1 MKYNDPSENIED
13 RLGSLLTNMTI
24 EEKTAQ
30 LSCIMPS
37 MLIGRSFPD
46 PILMEKYLTNGLG
59 RMTQF
64 SATFW
69 DKPADIAKT
78 ANTIQAWVME
88 HTRLAIPVLFQ
99 NEALNG
105 LLAIDAT
112 IFPSPINMAST
123 WHPELI
129 EEAATIIREEMR
141 ALGLHKALSPVLDLA
156 QDPRWGRMNETYGED
171 PYLCSEMGNA
181 YIRGL
186 QTKDI
191 RNGVAACAKHFLG
204 YSRTQGGLNIAEIN
218 LSDRDIYE
226 YFAFPFESAIHTS
239 DPKSIMVT
247 YSSLGGI
254 PVSIHQNILRDLLR
268 NRMGFTGNLLCDGGS
283 IEMCVTHQHVC
294 ETMQEAGL
302 KAIQAG
308 LEADTPVTEAY
319 TYLPDLVKNGLLK
332 MEIVDEAVRHV
343 LKLKLEMGLFEN
355 RFVDEG
361 KVADVF
367 TAKKPVHQAIAQKIS
382 EESITLLKN
391 NGQTLPILPACKKLA
406 LVGPHMDSIMAFFG
420 AYTMPASIE
429 MYQQIF
435 KSSKLGQDPQATM
448 GGIAQAEQ
456 KRLSDHE
463 EKDESYGFNTF
474 YASLFDRMENYNIES
489 IIREHYSSS
498 TLFEAIR
505 EHAPAGMELS
515 YTQGCSITEDSTDG
529 FDIAIKNAR
538 EADMVI
544 AALGD
549 KSGWV
554 SGTAGEGHDRSSLQ
568 LPGVQEELLKAL
580 YSTGKPL
587 VLILFNARPYAFCW
601 AADNVDAILDVW
613 FPGHQGAQA
622 IARILFGECNPS
634 GKLPVTFPRSVGQ
647 VPIYY
652 NHRIGSGYWSL
663 LDEKIQLRSEPF
675 GGYVNE
681 PATPLYHFGF
691 GLSYTQFEYSDL
703 HISPNEPEIDGRVDI
718 SFTLQNVGERSGAE
732 TAQLY
737 IFDREAE
744 VTRPVKKLLGF
755 KKVLLNPKESC
766 HITFT
771 VDITQLA
778 FLDAQEILVVEPGNM
793 DVMIGASSEDIR
805 LKGSF
810 KIQGTGKKP
819 IVRREYHTKTSLH

>member
-1 MKYNDPSENIED
+1 MKYTNPSENIED
-13 RLGSLLTNMTI
+13 RLASLLETMTI

-37 MLIGRSFPD
+37 MLIGDTFPD
-46 PILMEKYLTNGLG
+46 PKLMTAYLSNGLG

-69 DKPADIAKT
+69 DEPTAIART
-78 ANTIQAWVME
+78 ANTIQAWVQE

-129 EEAATIIREEMR
+129 EEASAIIRKEMR

-191 RNGVAACAKHFLG
+191 RNGVAACAKHFLA

-226 YFAFPFESAIHTS
+226 YFAFPFESAIHCS
-239 DPKSIMVT
+239 DLKSIMVT
-247 YSSLGGI
+247 YSALGGI
-254 PVSIHQNILRDLLR
+254 PVSIHRGLLRDLLR
-268 NRMGFTGNLLCDGGS
+268 KRMGFTGNLLCDGGS

-302 KAIQAG
+302 KAMLAG
-308 LEADTPVTEAY
+308 LDADTPVTEAY
-319 TYLPDLVKNGLLK
+319 SYLPELVRSGQLK
-332 MEIVDEAVRHV
+332 LELIDEAVRRV
-343 LKLKLEMGLFEN
+343 LKLKLEMGLFDN

-361 KVADVF
+361 KVVEIF
-367 TAKKPVHQAIAQKIS
+367 THQKNNHQNIAQKIS
-382 EESITLLKN
+382 EESIILLKN
-391 NGQTLPILPACKKLA
+391 SGDILPIKSTVKKIA
-406 LVGPHMDSIMAFFG
+406 LIGPHMDSIMAFFG

-435 KSSKLGQDPQATM
+435 KSSKLGHDSQATM
-448 GGIAQAEQ
+448 GGVAQAEQ
-456 KRLSDHE
+456 KRLSDHKE
-463 EKDESYGFNTF
+463 QDESYGFDKF
-474 YASLFDRMENYNIES
+474 YASLFDKMESYNIET
-489 IIREHYSSS
+489 IIRDHYSSS
-498 TLFEAIR
+498 TLLEAIR
-505 EHAPAGMELS
+505 DHALDGMEFS
-515 YTQGCSITEDSTDG
+515 YAQGCSITGEDIAG
-529 FDIAIKNAR
+529 FDLAVQNAR
-538 EADMVI
+538 KADLVVV
-544 AALGD
+544 ALGD
-549 KSGWV
+549 KAGWV

-568 LPGVQEELLKAL
+568 LPGVQEELLKTLKA
-580 YSTGKPL
+580 TGKPL
-587 VLILFNARPYAFCW
+587 VLVLFNARPHAIRW
-601 AADNVDAILDVW
+601 AAENVDAILDVW
-613 FPGHQGAQA
+613 FPGQQGAQA

-652 NHRIGSGYWSL
+652 NHRLGSGYWSP

-681 PATPLYHFGF
+681 PATPLFPFGF
-691 GLSYTQFEYSDL
+691 GMSYTQFEYSDL
-703 HISPNEPEIDGRVDI
+703 KINPNESNIDGNVEI
-718 SFTLQNVGERSGAE
+718 SFRLKNIGERTGAE
-732 TAQLY
+732 IAQLY
-737 IFDREAE
+737 VFDREAA
-744 VTRPVKKLLGF
+744 VTRPVKRLLGF
-755 KKVLLNPKESC
+755 AKVSLSPLENKLV
-766 HITFT
+766 TWKL
-771 VDITQLA
+771 DLTQLA
-778 FLDAQEILVVEPGNM
+778 FLDENMNLIVEPGNI
-793 DVMIGASSEDIR
+793 DVMLGASSEDIR
-805 LKGSF
+805 LKGTF
-810 KIQGTGKKP
+810 KIMGDGKK
-819 IVRREYHTKTSLH
+819 IINERIYLTKSSIQ

>member
-1 MKYNDPSENIED
+1 MKYTNPSENIED
-13 RLGSLLTNMTI
+13 RLASLLETMTI

-37 MLIGRSFPD
+37 MLIGDTFPD
-46 PILMEKYLTNGLG
+46 PKLMTAYLSNGLG

-69 DKPADIAKT
+69 DEPTAIART
-78 ANTIQAWVME
+78 ANTIQAWVQE

-129 EEAATIIREEMR
+129 EEASAIIRKEMR

-191 RNGVAACAKHFLG
+191 RNGVAACAKHFLA

-226 YFAFPFESAIHTS
+226 YFAFPFESAIHCS
-239 DPKSIMVT
+239 DLKSIMVT
-247 YSSLGGI
+247 YSALGGI
-254 PVSIHQNILRDLLR
+254 PVSIHQGILRDLLR
-268 NRMGFTGNLLCDGGS
+268 KRMRFDGNLLCDGGS

-302 KAIQAG
+302 KAMQAG
-308 LEADTPVTEAY
+308 LDADTPVTEAY
-319 TYLPDLVKNGLLK
+319 SYLPELVNNGQLK
-332 MEIVDEAVRHV
+332 LEIVDEAVRRV
-343 LKLKLEMGLFEN
+343 LKLKLEMGLFDN

-361 KVADVF
+361 KVVEVF
-367 TAKKPVHQAIAQKIS
+367 TDQKSLHQDIAQKIS
-382 EESITLLKN
+382 EESIILLKN
-391 NGQTLPILPACKKLA
+391 SGEVLPITPTVKKIA
-406 LVGPHMDSIMAFFG
+406 LIGPHMDSIMAFFG

-435 KSSKLGQDPQATM
+435 KSSKLGRDPQATM

-456 KRLSDHE
+456 KRITEHE
-463 EKDESYGFNTF
+463 EQDESYGFDKF
-474 YASLFDRMENYNIES
+474 YASLFDKMEAYNIES
-489 IIREHYSSS
+489 IIREHYATS
-498 TLFEAIR
+498 TLMEAIC
-505 EHAPAGMELS
+505 EYAPNGTEIS
-515 YTQGCSITEDSTDG
+515 YAHGCSITDEDVIG
-529 FDIAIKNAR
+529 FDLAVENAR
-538 EADMVI
+538 RADLVVV
-544 AALGD
+544 ALGD
-549 KSGWV
+549 RSGWV

-568 LPGVQEELLKAL
+568 LPGVQEELLKVVKA
-580 YSTGKPL
+580 TGKPL
-587 VLILFNARPYAFCW
+587 VLVLFNARPHAIRW
-601 AADNVDAILDVW
+601 AAENVDAILDVW
-613 FPGHQGAQA
+613 FPGQQGAQA
-622 IARILFGECNPS
+622 IARILFGECNPC

-652 NHRIGSGYWSL
+652 NHRLGSGYWSP

-681 PATPLYHFGF
+681 PATPLYPFGF
-691 GLSYTQFEYSDL
+691 GLSYTQFEYVDL
-703 HISPNEPEIDGRVDI
+703 HISPTEPDLDGCVDI
-718 SFTLQNVGERSGAE
+718 SFTLQNTGKRSGAE
-732 TAQLY
+732 IAQVY
-737 IFDREAE
+737 VFDREAE
-744 VTRPVKKLLGF
+744 VTRPVKKLVGF
-755 KKVLLNPKESC
+755 NKIQLEPQESRR
-766 HITFT
+766 ITFT
-771 VDITQLA
+771 IDMTQLA
-778 FLDAQEILVVEPGNM
+778 FLDANEELVIEPGSI
-793 DVMIGASSEDIR
+793 DVMVGASSEDIR

-810 KIQGTGKKP
+810 KISGYEKKL
-819 IVRREYHTKTSLH
+819 ITVRKYHTITKIQ